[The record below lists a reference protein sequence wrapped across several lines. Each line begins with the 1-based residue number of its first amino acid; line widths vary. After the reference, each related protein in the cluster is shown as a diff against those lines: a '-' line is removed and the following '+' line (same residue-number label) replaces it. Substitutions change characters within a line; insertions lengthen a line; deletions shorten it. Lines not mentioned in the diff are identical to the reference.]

1 MLLTRVIAGVG
12 GVAVV
17 LFAFTWP
24 DVLPALQ
31 DRLAS
36 PIIGFGTASAV
47 MLGVYLM
54 FFGLTGDWLPRLTK
68 LRDRR

>member
-1 MLLTRVIAGVG
+1 MLVIRVIAGVV
-12 GVAVV
+12 GVAVI

-24 DVLPALQ
+24 DVMPALN

-36 PIIGFGTASAV
+36 PIIGFLTPLV
-47 MLGVYLM
+47 VIFGVYLM

-68 LRDRR
+68 LRNRS